1 VGQLTGVQI
10 ELLTRSH
17 DVEHD
22 LTARLAKVLLRLGQ
36 AVTMKRVLVDDPA
49 LPELA
54 LRVSGVVHEISADAS
69 EAELLELLDD
79 FRT

>member
-17 DVEHD
+17 DAQHD
-22 LTARLAKVLLRLGQ
+22 LTAHLAKVLLRLGG
-36 AVTMKRVLVDDPA
+36 AASVKRVPAHDPA

-54 LRVSGVVHEISADAS
+54 LRVSGVVYEISADVG
-69 EAELLELLDD
+69 EA
-79 FRT
+79 

>member
-17 DVEHD
+17 DARHD
-22 LTARLAKVLLRLGQ
+22 LTARLAKVLLRLGG
-36 AVTMKRVLVDDPA
+36 AATMKRVLVDDPA
-49 LPELA
+49 LPDLA
-54 LRVSGVVHEISADAS
+54 LRVSGVIHEISADAS

-79 FRT
+79 RT